1 MLISAVC
8 LMDTSSVLI
17 SVKLF
22 SFASPLFIFWYF
34 GLYHD
39 IRNGI
44 KYGVYA
50 GSAINI
56 LGCALQYAG
65 VHLSRPILDINR
77 AQGFL
82 VGRIQQEWLF
92 PISFL
97 FYVGMLLLL
106 KNGKNDCWL
115 FY

>member
-77 AQGFL
+77 AQGFFWWAKYNRNGYFLYHSSFML
-82 VGRIQQEWLF
+82 VCF
-92 PISFL
+92 
-97 FYVGMLLLL
+97 
-106 KNGKNDCWL
+106 CC
-115 FY
+115 